1 MLQAHTKSESG
12 RIRFSPSTVDVELP
26 LFFCVIRILQSLSL
40 SPLFSWSWKIAPRH
54 HNGPLFNVRVSCYTL
69 RSWPIVDVQINKNE
83 HGWTTNAPCF
93 FLHTIDS
100 WPHLSSR
107 VARLRTNKKV
117 KANLGRFG
125 SHGFGMPLEVPNLTD
140 LLVHLAHLQE
150 KATRQKTQIVGY
162 GMLPHIWSYLCI

>member
-1 MLQAHTKSESG
+1 MCVSA
-12 RIRFSPSTVDVELP
+12 
-26 LFFCVIRILQSLSL
+26 VIRLDLNL
-40 SPLFSWSWKIAPRH
+40 LLTFK
-54 HNGPLFNVRVSCYTL
+54 LT
-69 RSWPIVDVQINKNE
+69 K
-83 HGWTTNAPCF
+83 TNTDEQQMPHVL

-117 KANLGRFG
+117 KGNLGRFG

-140 LLVHLAHLQE
+140 LWVHLAHLQE

-162 GMLPHIWSYLCI
+162 GMLPHI